1 MSGVTF
7 QAGSTGGIG
16 DTIAVGLVSYFDET
30 GAGHVLNDSFWTPAK
45 EDPAGWS
52 TVSIGG
58 IDIFVGFTAK
68 ALDDLGFTS
77 SMPATH
83 PSNFEDGSDLD
94 LDEIADLDLAFDAD
108 DEDSEDDTSSTMAA
122 PEFHFVGVL
131 GESGSTES
139 MTDPESILPAL
150 QVMPIQKPDQG
161 TLLLWR
167 RTLNLKENPT
177 TLVGKLR
184 LA

>member
-1 MSGVTF
+1 MAPLSRLDSTIPRQLAPTVGQEMSGVTF
-7 QAGSTGGIG
+7 RAGSTGGIG

-30 GAGHVLNDSFWTPAK
+30 GAGHVLNDGFWTPAK

-94 LDEIADLDLAFDAD
+94 SDEIADLDLAFDAD
-108 DEDSEDDTSSTMAA
+108 DEDSEDDASSDYGGA
-122 PEFHFVGVL
+122 G
-131 GESGSTES
+131 
-139 MTDPESILPAL
+139 LPL
-150 QVMPIQKPDQG
+150 
-161 TLLLWR
+161 R
-167 RTLNLKENPT
+167 RHPRRIRLKR
-177 TLVGKLR
+177 VDD
-184 LA
+184 